1 MSPASLFA
9 ESLRNRETI
18 PMTRER
24 LAAAGHI
31 ATHYRA
37 IRLPALAAAAT
48 RIAER
53 RRARERAKQIAQTG
67 WSD

>member
-1 MSPASLFA
+1 MPPASLFA

-18 PMTRER
+18 PLTRER
-24 LAAAGHI
+24 LAVAGHI

-37 IRLPALAAAAT
+37 ICLPALAAAAS
-48 RIAER
+48 RVAER

>member
-1 MSPASLFA
+1 MSTASLFA
-9 ESLRNRETI
+9 ESLRKRETI
-18 PMTRER
+18 PLTRER

-31 ATHYRA
+31 AKHYRA
-37 IRLPALAAAAT
+37 IRLPALAAAAN
-48 RIAER
+48 RVAER

>member
-1 MSPASLFA
+1 MHPASLFA

-18 PMTRER
+18 PLTRER

-37 IRLPALAAAAT
+37 IRLPALAAAAS
-48 RIAER
+48 RVAER
-53 RRARERAKQIAQTG
+53 RRARERAKEIVTILG
-67 WSD
+67 SD

>member
-1 MSPASLFA
+1 MQPASLFA

-18 PMTRER
+18 LLARER
-24 LAAAGHI
+24 IAAAGHI
-31 ATHYRA
+31 ASHYRA
-37 IRLPALAAAAT
+37 IRLPALAAAAH

-53 RRARERAKQIAQTG
+53 RRAREQAKQATKTG